1 VCLIKTLT
9 NNKFKNK
16 SASDY
21 RQVALIHLSCI
32 DQGFLSSLGLSFL
45 TLLYE
50 CIDHDENSTLIIE
63 KKNDNVLG
71 FVAGGKSMK
80 TIYLQMLRQFHRL
93 CLALFPSLINP
104 VKLYKIIELFCF
116 GKSKQLGTS
125 IPQAELFSIAVIDAE
140 RGRGLAKKLYNSL
153 AQKFTMQGESAF
165 CIVVGNSL
173 NRAHGFY
180 TKMGAQRLD
189 VVSIHKGQT
198 STIYKHPLPLV

>member
-1 VCLIKTLT
+1 MVY
-9 NNKFKNK
+9 K
-16 SASDY
+16 SSSDY
-21 RQVALIHLSCI
+21 KQIASIHLSCI
-32 DQGFLSSLGLSFL
+32 DQGFLSSLGHSFL

-50 CIDHDENSTLIIE
+50 CIDLDQNSILIIE
-63 KKNDNVLG
+63 KKNDNILG

-80 TIYLQMLRQFHRL
+80 TIYLQMFLQFPRL

-104 VKLYKIIELFCF
+104 VKLLKIFELVCF

-125 IPQAELFSIAVIDAE
+125 MPQAELLSIAVIDAQ
-140 RGRGLAKKLYNSL
+140 RGKGLAQKLYNSL

-189 VVSIHKGQT
+189 VISVHKGEK